1 MGEEMNMYPPLEGN
15 VMLYPDQRLDNDR
28 TTHLADSEGLKNDME
43 MVIIYH
49 SIYAVDWYR

>member
-43 MVIIYH
+43 MVIMLSFIH
-49 SIYAVDWYR
+49 SAD